1 MSNQVSVVL
10 NGLIYLSFFK
20 ISFQW
25 VSIVSDVSSTV
36 YFRFRNYRI
45 TDVVF
50 IFDNIVSFS
59 FPMKKC
65 ESESGEAFRRSFPT
79 VFIPRYSLCFKIQ
92 DISRSGQSQIYSALI
107 INILMIIN
115 INTYILYIMIIV
127 FIIKLAILFYL
138 INIYKLFIVYS

>member
-25 VSIVSDVSSTV
+25 VSIVSDVSLTV

-59 FPMKKC
+59 FPRKKC
-65 ESESGEAFRRSFPT
+65 KSESGGAFRRSFPT
-79 VFIPRYSLCFKIQ
+79 VFIPIDHRTGLSGNTAESYTL
-92 DISRSGQSQIYSALI
+92 ISHLNQQ
-107 INILMIIN
+107 
-115 INTYILYIMIIV
+115 
-127 FIIKLAILFYL
+127 
-138 INIYKLFIVYS
+138 

>member
-1 MSNQVSVVL
+1 MSNHVSVVL

-65 ESESGEAFRRSFPT
+65 KSESGGAFRRSFPT
-79 VFIPRYSLCFKIQ
+79 VFIPKDTQ
-92 DISRSGQSQIYSALI
+92 
-107 INILMIIN
+107 
-115 INTYILYIMIIV
+115 T
-127 FIIKLAILFYL
+127 
-138 INIYKLFIVYS
+138 

>member
-10 NGLIYLSFFK
+10 YGLIYLSFFK

-79 VFIPRYSLCFKIQ
+79 VFIPKYKKEV
-92 DISRSGQSQIYSALI
+92 
-107 INILMIIN
+107 M
-115 INTYILYIMIIV
+115 M
-127 FIIKLAILFYL
+127 LA
-138 INIYKLFIVYS
+138 VP